1 MSENR
6 QTPKH
11 IEAGQDWRISQFAPG
26 DAPGVVGLFRSVYGE
41 GYPVRTYM
49 DAELLIAEN
58 GAGRTISSIAKTAG
72 GDVVGHN
79 ALFNSAPHPGTYE
92 SGAGVVHAAYR
103 GGKGIFTLLV
113 AHGLEIAA
121 DMPSVQ
127 TVFGEPVCNH
137 PFSQKLTVKLSFVT
151 RALEVDLMPAAAYE
165 KEASAAGRVAA
176 FLDFKTLRLKP
187 QTVYL
192 PPVYRED
199 LHFFYEDL
207 GDEREFLPAD
217 SHIPAETRTDMRSQI
232 FAFAGVARVA
242 VHAIGAD
249 FSICLDT
256 LEQTLTREGV
266 VVIQL
271 WLKLDCPWAGA
282 ATEILRE
289 RGYFIGGALPRWF
302 DIDGFLM
309 QKIRKLPDWDT
320 ICTVTERGAQV
331 LRRVRADWQRTQK

>member
-1 MSENR
+1 M
-6 QTPKH
+6 PKA
-11 IEAGQDWRISQFAPG
+11 IEAGQEWRILQFTPG
-26 DAPGVVGLFRSVYGE
+26 DASGVVDLFRSVYGE

-49 DAELLIAEN
+49 DTELLIKEN
-58 GAGRTISSIAKTAG
+58 GAGRTISSVAKTASG
-72 GDVVGHN
+72 EVVGHTS
-79 ALFNSAPHPGTYE
+79 LFNSAPHPGTYE

-103 GGKGIFTLLV
+103 GGKGIFTELV

-121 DMPSVQ
+121 GMPNVQ

-137 PFSQKLTVKLSFVT
+137 PFSQKLSMKLDFII

-176 FLDFKTLRLKP
+176 FLAFKTLRLKP
-187 QTVYL
+187 QTLYL
-192 PPVYRED
+192 PPVYRDD

-207 GDEREFLPAD
+207 GDDRDFRTAED
-217 SHIPAETRTDMRSQI
+217 HIPSGTLSDIQSQI
-232 FAFAGVARVA
+232 FAFAGVARVSI
-242 VHAIGAD
+242 HAIGAD
-249 FSICLDT
+249 FSTCLDT
-256 LEQTLTREGV
+256 LEQTFAREGI

-309 QKIRKLPDWDT
+309 QKICRQPDWDG
-320 ICTVTERGAQV
+320 ICTVNDRGVQV
-331 LRRVRADWQRTQK
+331 LRRVRGDWQRTQG